1 MTAVGVDM
9 IEVAR
14 VTRGLERFGQRF
26 LDRFFTEAEQA
37 QCRGRAASLAGRFT
51 VKEAVGKALGT
62 GIGDVGWREIEVLS
76 DERGQPQLTL
86 HGAARRLAADRGLSN
101 WAVSISHTQ
110 ALAIGFVVAHGEA
123 PVSSS
128 GHPMTS

>member
-14 VTRGLERFGQRF
+14 VSRGLDRFGQRF

-62 GIGDVGWREIEVLS
+62 GIGDVSWRDIEVLS
-76 DERGQPQLTL
+76 DERGRPQLTL
-86 HGAARRLAADRGLSN
+86 HGAARRLAADRGLMH

-110 ALAIGFVVAHGEA
+110 TLAIGFVIAHGESA
-123 PVSSS
+123 LISADHSI
-128 GHPMTS
+128 TF